1 MHPLIGH
8 QGGWDEAIFVVLP
21 LLLFAVLLLIA
32 RRRVDAFDD
41 QEPDNGSP
49 ADADPGRSS
58 TN

>member
-32 RRRVDAFDD
+32 RRRVDAMDD
-41 QEPDNGSP
+41 QEPDDSNPS
-49 ADADPGRSS
+49 DAAHG
-58 TN
+58 

>member
-21 LLLFAVLLLIA
+21 LLLFAVLLLVA
-32 RRRVDAFDD
+32 RRRVDALDD

-49 ADADPGRSS
+49 ADADHS
-58 TN
+58 